1 MCNLFLNMCIVGL
14 VQTAPNAYLLQTI
27 TDSGVIRSF
36 IVHESDHSYPFSN
49 VLPDSRRSLELSR
62 SKWFIRPPLT
72 LFGPL

>member
-36 IVHESDHSYPFSN
+36 TVHEDDYCHSFSN
-49 VLPDSRRSLELSR
+49 VLPYSRRSPELSR
-62 SKWFIRPPLT
+62 SKWYIRPPLT

>member
-36 IVHESDHSYPFSN
+36 IVHESDYSHSFSY
-49 VLPDSRRSLELSR
+49 VLPHSGGSPELSR
-62 SKWFIRPPLT
+62 PKPVKI
-72 LFGPL
+72 